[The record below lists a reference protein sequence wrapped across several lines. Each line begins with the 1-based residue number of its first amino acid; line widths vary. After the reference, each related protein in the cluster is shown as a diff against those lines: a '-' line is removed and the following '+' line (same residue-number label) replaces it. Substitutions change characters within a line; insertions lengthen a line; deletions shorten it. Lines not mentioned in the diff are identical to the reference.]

1 MEESNAPYN
10 DNKRPIMVDVCVS
23 VTLHKSVR
31 VSVSDYEEINYGKDE
46 DGWLDIETKVD
57 TQALIDAVKQ
67 QIELPQEKVKGWFV
81 DEFEVVEE

>member
-23 VTLHKSVR
+23 ITLHKSVR

-46 DGWLDIETKVD
+46 DGCLDIETKVD
-57 TQALIDAVKQ
+57 TLALIDAVKQ

>member
-81 DEFEVVEE
+81 DEFDVVEE

>member
-67 QIELPQEKVKGWFV
+67 QIELPQEKVKGWYV